1 MKHPHD
7 LQLNRRQWLLAA
19 TAALTG
25 CGGGAGSN
33 LAGALPGTGGTGIGV
48 QGPITGFGSVIVNST
63 KFDDTAASVYLD
75 GVRLS
80 SSDLRVGMV
89 ASIDGTV
96 EASGTLGSAS
106 RIDVWSIARG
116 LVTQSDTT
124 GANFSMVG
132 MRFTT
137 DVATSFEGLANLASI
152 AVGTPL
158 AVWGV
163 QTSAD
168 ALFWRATRVKF
179 LSPSPTSIVS
189 TGLFDRSAQTL
200 NGMDLGGIE
209 LKGFADKQLLRL
221 EGVFDSATDKLT
233 VSKATAM
240 GADQQIAGSG
250 LVELEGTVTAF
261 TSAARFSV
269 GTVAVDASKAV
280 VSGASQALSLNSNVE
295 VQGSMQNGVLVA
307 TKLEIKSGNAAVQV
321 DITGV
326 VESFTG
332 LNAFEVRGQKC
343 DATKASVQAGQLAN
357 LHSGTKVRV
366 IGISDGHETLQV
378 QSIYIDV
385 R

>member
-1 MKHPHD
+1 
-7 LQLNRRQWLLAA
+7 
-19 TAALTG
+19 
-25 CGGGAGSN
+25 
-33 LAGALPGTGGTGIGV
+33 
-48 QGPITGFGSVIVNST
+48 
-63 KFDDTAASVYLD
+63 
-75 GVRLS
+75 
-80 SSDLRVGMV
+80 
-89 ASIDGTV
+89 
-96 EASGTLGSAS
+96 
-106 RIDVWSIARG
+106 
-116 LVTQSDTT
+116 
-124 GANFSMVG
+124 MVG

-240 GADQQIAGSG
+240 GADQRIAGSG

-343 DATKASVQAGQLAN
+343 DASKASVQAGQLAN